1 MVNSKVTFFGNN
13 QDSLAGL
20 KRSLIPFLIFF
31 VVTLIF
37 VWIFKKKLSTF
48 SILASL
54 VLALILSSCIGI
66 QDISNSRN
74 SGIWGLMVGWVL
86 AATYICIKVI
96 NSDDNQQTA
105 PTTADLSVLIGLP
118 ILSGAVAYG
127 NSAFLKRSKFYRRK

>member
-20 KRSLIPFLIFF
+20 KRSLIPFLVFF

-48 SILASL
+48 SVLASL